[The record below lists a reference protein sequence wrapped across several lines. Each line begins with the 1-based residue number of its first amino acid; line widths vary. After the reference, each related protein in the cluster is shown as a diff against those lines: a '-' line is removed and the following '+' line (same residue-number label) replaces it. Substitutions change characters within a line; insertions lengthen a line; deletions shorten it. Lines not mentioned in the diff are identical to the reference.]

1 MNSSFNTPP
10 VSEEPD
16 GPQPSGSSQSSQPS
30 SPRAERRKVN
40 LEGRVGKFGIFNGLQ
55 SVIMYAFLAATLFT
69 LFTPNNL
76 FSGQMVDRLFAA
88 WQANPT
94 TVADATAQA
103 GSQGATVNRIGIVA
117 GHWQN
122 DSGSV
127 CSDGL
132 TEQAVN
138 LEIATLVKQKLEAEG
153 YTVDLLAEFDERLTQ
168 YKAIALISIHN
179 DSCTYINDQ
188 ATGFKVAAAMHSA
201 YPEKASRLTACLI
214 DRYQRDTGLPFHSGS
229 VTNDMTNYHAFDEI
243 NTETTAAIIETGF
256 LNLDRAILTEHT
268 DTVAQ
273 GIVDGINCFTHN
285 ESISP
290 TATAAVTP

>member
-10 VSEEPD
+10 YSEEPEE
-16 GPQPSGSSQSSQPS
+16 PQSQPAAEERSAEPS
-30 SPRAERRKVN
+30 SPRAAQRRPSMK
-40 LEGRVGKFGIFNGLQ
+40 GRIGNFSILNGLQ
-55 SVIMYAFLAATLFT
+55 VVITYAFLAATLFT
-69 LFTPNNL
+69 LFTPTNL
-76 FSGQMVDRLFAA
+76 FTGQMVNRLFTA

-94 TVADATAQA
+94 TIAQVTSQANPDAAI
-103 GSQGATVNRIGIVA
+103 NRIGIVA

-127 CSDGL
+127 CADGL
-132 TEQAVN
+132 TEQEVN
-138 LEIATLVKQKLEAEG
+138 LKIATLVQQKLTAQG

-168 YKAIALISIHN
+168 YKGIVLIYIHN
-179 DSCTYINDQ
+179 DSCTYINDE

-214 DRYQRDTGLPFHSGS
+214 DRYGKDTGLAFHSGS
-229 VTNDMTNYHAFDEI
+229 ITNDMTNYHAFDEI
-243 NTETTAAIIETGF
+243 NTDTTAAIIETGF
-256 LNLDRAILTEHT
+256 LNLDRKILTENT

-290 TATAAVTP
+290 TATVAP

>member
-1 MNSSFNTPP
+1 MNSSFTTPP
-10 VSEEPD
+10 YSDEPGQPES
-16 GPQPSGSSQSSQPS
+16 GPQAPNRPVRSRPDLSD
-30 SPRAERRKVN
+30 
-40 LEGRVGKFGIFNGLQ
+40 RVGKFNILNGVQ
-55 SVIMYAFLAATLFT
+55 VVIMYAFLAATLFT
-69 LFTPNNL
+69 LFTPTNL
-76 FSGQMVDRLFAA
+76 FSGQMVDRLFSA

-94 TVADATAQA
+94 SIAQVTAQA
-103 GSQGATVNRIGIVA
+103 AGQNSTINRIGIVA

-132 TEQAVN
+132 TEQEVN
-138 LEIATLVKQKLEAEG
+138 MKIATLVKQKLEAQG
-153 YTVDLLAEFDERLTQ
+153 YTVDLLAEFDQRLSQ

-179 DSCTYINDQ
+179 DSCTYINDE

-201 YPEKASRLTACLI
+201 YPEKATRLTSCLI
-214 DRYQRDTGLPFHSGS
+214 DRYQRDTGLAFHSGS

-256 LNLDRAILTEHT
+256 LNLDRKILTENT
-268 DTVAQ
+268 DVVAQ

-290 TATAAVTP
+290 TATAVP